1 MIDLYEFMLKRRL
14 TTSRRH
20 CSTYWC
26 QMAPNYLVIGG
37 PSDTAMINVFR
48 RLISEGRWLTA
59 VRVAHMTLFRQVAR

>member
-1 MIDLYEFMLKRRL
+1 MFDLYEFMLKRRL

-20 CSTYWC
+20 CATYWC

-48 RLISEGRWLTA
+48 RLVAEGRWRA
-59 VRVAHMTLFRQVAR
+59 AYQVAHIILFGQVRR

>member
-37 PSDTAMINVFR
+37 PSDTAMITVFR
-48 RLISEGRWLTA
+48 RLVAEGRWGTA
-59 VRVAHMTLFRQVAR
+59 YRVAHIILFGQVRR

>member
-48 RLISEGRWLTA
+48 RLISEGRWTTA